1 MDIIVLQMV
10 ICGKWSEVVSLI
22 YSKIVPESK
31 TFIGDNSS
39 MVSFDTGD
47 YARGFLYVI
56 DEISEY
62 FRDLFY
68 DLLIESQDFDDSNL
82 IKIKNDSGA
91 DGIRILGED
100 FYFVFVNA
108 NSVNKGFLYL
118 GTTAMFAKNRYVIL
132 DVVHFLT
139 CRSSYSASDSMYH
152 YTFVN
157 SFTMTYRGIKDGSFM
172 INLSFIGDNTQ
183 NLRLFEVHKL
193 TDRITKEI
201 TLGIGYTTVASGK
214 HHPVATDKSIVGLDG
229 ELIIPET
236 MATYNSDISTNV
248 FTHNALM
255 HQIYSEVDSQH
266 GTYSYN
272 LIDTMLVGNLKYYL
286 QYNFYEIQNDTYY
299 CCTDGT
305 LWLIERSENN

>member
-1 MDIIVLQMV
+1 M
-10 ICGKWSEVVSLI
+10 I

-31 TFIGDNSS
+31 TFSGDNSS
-39 MVSFDTGD
+39 IPWFYYEG
-47 YARGFLYVI
+47 YGRGFEYVI
-56 DEISEY
+56 DEISVY

-68 DLLIESQDFDDSNL
+68 DLLIESEDFDDSNL

-100 FYFVFVNA
+100 FYFVFA
-108 NSVNKGFLYL
+108 NNNSANKGFLYL
-118 GTTAMFAKNRYVIL
+118 GTTAMLAKGRYVVL
-132 DVVHFLT
+132 DVVNFLT
-139 CRSSYSASDSMYH
+139 CRSDYSDSLYY

-172 INLSFIGDNTQ
+172 INLSFIGNNTQ

-193 TDRITKEI
+193 TTQSTHET

-229 ELIIPET
+229 ELLIPQT

-255 HQIYSEVDSQH
+255 HQIYSQLDSH
-266 GTYSYN
+266 GIPSY
-272 LIDTMLVGNLKYYL
+272 LIDTMLAGNLKYYL

-299 CCTDGT
+299 CCADGT